1 MLAVVVIAALVPG
14 LLTHYDPVKL
24 LLQDKFLPPSPSTGS
39 APTTSGATS
48 IPEWSTAAV
57 TLLSTLMVLVLAAG
71 IGTIAGALAGFYGG
85 WIDTR

>member
-1 MLAVVVIAALVPG
+1 MSIGSANTSGEPAPQPLLPRVAGQSARHAGVAMLAVVVIAALVPG

-48 IPEWSTAAV
+48 TRVVYGAA
-57 TLLSTLMVLVLAAG
+57 
-71 IGTIAGALAGFYGG
+71 
-85 WIDTR
+85 